1 MAIGAVIA
9 AATAVLVVALAPA
22 AIIRL
27 VAIIIMDSLVVDH
40 LAAAAVTSVHW
51 RVVVLLVLFNHG
63 NVSIAA
69 RVRVSMI
76 NDVPLSRWHHHQ
88 RRWSTWPVASIH
100 HAMLDAH

>member
-51 RVVVLLVLFNHG
+51 RVVVLLLFNHG